1 MATAFTGCSPIPLPR
16 RLVDYR
22 CNQVTGRPRIRN
34 RDMRGDLTPKPG
46 RTANVC
52 VGLRGTPVSNQHDGT
67 SVTYQQFVLL
77 KDLTSGLND
86 EELPILLARA

>member
-1 MATAFTGCSPIPLPR
+1 MATAFTAAVRSRFPGDWSTT
-16 RLVDYR
+16 D
-22 CNQVTGRPRIRN
+22 VTKFAGRPRIRN

-46 RTANVC
+46 RTASIVSA
-52 VGLRGTPVSNQHDGT
+52 LRGTPVSNQHDET